1 MDKNKDKDH
10 GEFDPEEHNEV
21 KKGALK
27 PESKNQ
33 YGEKPGGKDRNL
45 SKRVQNESNKDQK

>member
-1 MDKNKDKDH
+1 MNQDKKKDD
-10 GEFDPEEHNEV
+10 FDPEENKEI

-33 YGEKPGGKDRNL
+33 YREKPGGKDRDM
-45 SKRVQNESNKDQK
+45 SERVQNEDNKDQK

>member
-1 MDKNKDKDH
+1 MSTDKKKED
-10 GEFDPEEHNEV
+10 FDPEKHKEV

-33 YGEKPGGKDRNL
+33 YGENPGGKDRDM
-45 SKRVQNESNKDQK
+45 SKRVQNQKNKDQK